1 MNNRQLV
8 KRCWNWIEYND
19 QTMDTR
25 IPTLA
30 SLRGDL
36 SAWEIARVNG
46 QKGVDWQFTTET
58 ARVKLKRLYPQF
70 MSWQCTSKVGLKL
83 ISKKI

>member
-1 MNNRQLV
+1 
-8 KRCWNWIEYND
+8 
-19 QTMDTR
+19 MDTR

-70 MSWQCTSKVGLKL
+70 MS
-83 ISKKI
+83 